1 MTVDFQ
7 FCFALFSVF
16 ACYAVSC
23 ILSVIL
29 AAFSEACPRAAP
41 GLPPAPWPPAPPCSA
56 LARFAPPVRRRQFSV
71 LFRLQMRSIAADR
84 RLVARGLPGGWFVGF
99 RQEAARRLQ
108 TCSKMRVWGL
118 FGPIVG
124 GTPFAALEGVQMWS
138 LPRLAQTCFKHAFLS
153 TFGALWRLPGGTREK
168 GCSLAG

>member
-1 MTVDFQ
+1 MDVQ
-7 FCFALFSVF
+7 CCFALFSVF

-118 FGPIVG
+118 SRPIVG
-124 GTPFAALEGVQMWS
+124 GTPFAAPEGLQMRS
-138 LPRLAQTCFKHAFLS
+138 LPRSAQRGLQRAFLS
-153 TFGALWRLPGGTREK
+153 TSGAPWRPPGGTRAK